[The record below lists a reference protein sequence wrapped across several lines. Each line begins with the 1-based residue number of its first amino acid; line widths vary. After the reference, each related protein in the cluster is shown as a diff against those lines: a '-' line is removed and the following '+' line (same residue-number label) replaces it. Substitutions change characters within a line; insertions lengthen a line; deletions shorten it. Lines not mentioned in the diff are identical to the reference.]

1 MGNITSSNFNN
12 LSIINFDKMLDFIDS
27 NCIIINTLNEN
38 LQSCLIYNTIHSS
51 NEVQLLNKY
60 LTSDL
65 YIEIIIYGKNSSD
78 ISVFNKYKQLQSLGF
93 KNIFIYMG
101 GIFEWLLLQDI
112 FGKEKF
118 KTTSNELDIL
128 KFK

>member
-78 ISVFNKYKQLQSLGF
+78 LSVFNKYKQLQSLGF
-93 KNIFIYMG
+93 KNIYIYMG

-112 FGKEKF
+112 FGKTAF
-118 KTTSNELDIL
+118 S
-128 KFK
+128 